1 MQNERYYHPLSVLLE
16 IGYITGFVLNCL
28 RYVLFCFLWLA
39 YNIPYFTTS
48 EYSTTNTSNSHVDKY
63 YVTKKS
69 MVFLT
74 LAPLNKSVK
83 FEFKAKHIFLLFF

>member
-1 MQNERYYHPLSVLLE
+1 MFYSVFYGQLL
-16 IGYITGFVLNCL
+16 I
-28 RYVLFCFLWLA
+28 FLTLLLV
-39 YNIPYFTTS
+39 NIH
-48 EYSTTNTSNSHVDKY
+48 STMNTSNSHVDKY

-83 FEFKAKHIFLLFF
+83 FGLKAKQIFLLFF